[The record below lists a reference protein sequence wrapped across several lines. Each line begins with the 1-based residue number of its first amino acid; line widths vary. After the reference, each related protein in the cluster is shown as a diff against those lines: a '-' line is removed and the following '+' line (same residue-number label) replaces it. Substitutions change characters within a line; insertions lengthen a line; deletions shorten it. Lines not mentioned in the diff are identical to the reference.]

1 MRRSLRTLKL
11 FGPNRSKVETLR
23 KEALKLKLK
32 DNPIAFCF
40 YFEACLKY
48 QLKHIAKTTPLILPR
63 QNRPKLTALTVRFPR
78 FYET

>member
-23 KEALKLKLK
+23 KALKLKLK
-32 DNPIAFCF
+32 DNLSHSAS

-48 QLKHIAKTTPLILPR
+48 QLKHIAKTTPLILPAKID
-63 QNRPKLTALTVRFPR
+63 QS
-78 FYET
+78 